1 MTLSHREALQKL
13 RDLVIETLD
22 IPDDQLYHPEII
34 EAIAKTFAHLAQE
47 FSKQKDTK

>member
-22 IPDDQLYHPEII
+22 MPDELLYDPEII
-34 EAIAKTFAHLAQE
+34 EAMAQVFAHLAQE
-47 FSKQKDTK
+47 FSKPKDAK